1 MGCWRPWVRI
11 PPPRLFNKTA
21 HLVLSTLLSAS
32 ASNEWISFGVFLVF
46 IFLMLALDLG
56 LFNRHVHVVKTREA
70 AGWTVLWVTLSACI
84 YVVLYNYGHLLH
96 GIESISN
103 LQEIQAQ
110 YKQPFKIIPSD
121 FDESLH
127 NYRSVLAIEYITG
140 YIVELSLSVDNI
152 FVIILIF
159 SSFGVEKK
167 MYHRVLFFGILGAI
181 VFRFIFIFA
190 GSYLI
195 SKFFWVTYV
204 FAAFL
209 VFTGIRIFLTR
220 DKEDKIDTER
230 HPIVKFC
237 AKHFRVHPSY
247 AGKKFT
253 VKINGRSFITP
264 LFVVLLIV
272 EFTDLI
278 FAVDSVPAVFAI
290 TSDPYIVFFSNIFAI
305 MGLRSMFFLLLNAL
319 DKIHYFKIGLSFI
332 LVFVGLKMF
341 FEEWLH
347 HIGFTTGMSLLVIVG
362 ILLISIVA
370 SLLFPPKKVEI
381 LN

>member
-1 MGCWRPWVRI
+1 M
-11 PPPRLFNKTA
+11 
-21 HLVLSTLLSAS
+21 
-32 ASNEWISFGVFLVF
+32 NEWMSFG
-46 IFLMLALDLG
+46 IFLLFICIMLALDLG
-56 LFNRHVHVVKTREA
+56 LLNRHVHEVKIKEA
-70 AGWTVLWVTLSACI
+70 AGWTVVWVSLAMGI
-84 YVVLYNYGHLLH
+84 YVLLYNFGHMLH
-96 GIESISN
+96 GIQDIAG
-103 LQEIQAQ
+103 LKDIQSK
-110 YKQPFKIIPSD
+110 YHQPFKIIEGD
-121 FDESLH
+121 FAQSLH
-127 NYRSVLAIEYITG
+127 NYMSVLSLEYITG

-159 SSFGVEKK
+159 ASFAVEKK

-181 VFRFIFIFA
+181 IFRFIFIFA

-209 VFTGIRIFLTR
+209 VFTGIRMFLSR
-220 DKEDKIDTER
+220 DKEEKIDPEK

-237 AKHFRVHPSY
+237 AKYFRVHPKY
-247 AGKKFT
+247 EGKKFR
-253 VKINGRSFITP
+253 VKIDGKSFITP

-272 EFTDLI
+272 EFTDVI

-305 MGLRSMFFLLLNAL
+305 MGLRSMFFLLLNAI

-332 LVFVGLKMF
+332 LVFVGLKMC
-341 FEEWLH
+341 FEEQLH

-362 ILLISIVA
+362 ILIISIVT
-370 SLLFPPKKVEI
+370 SLLFPKKEKVKAHH
-381 LN
+381 